1 MLSKLINES
10 IVEVRR
16 VVLCGLSQILEE
28 SKSHVYFMT
37 PFIMTLLKNALH
49 DENQTVRHAF
59 ILFLLKVKKV
69 DSQSE
74 HRNKINYA
82 KIVDL
87 SDIACALAVS

>member
-10 IVEVRR
+10 VVEVRR

-28 SKSHVYFMT
+28 SKSHDYFVAPFFMT
-37 PFIMTLLKNALH
+37 LKNALH
-49 DENQTVRHAF
+49 DENQKVRHAF
-59 ILFLLKVKKV
+59 ILFLLQVKKV

-74 HRNKINYA
+74 NRNKINYA
-82 KIVDL
+82 KIVHL

>member
-10 IVEVRR
+10 VVEVRKA
-16 VVLCGLSQILEE
+16 VLCGLSQILEE
-28 SKSHVYFMT
+28 SKSHNYFMA
-37 PFIMTLLKNALH
+37 PFFMTLLKNALH
-49 DENQTVRHAF
+49 DENQIVRQAF

-74 HRNKINYA
+74 NRIKINYT

-87 SDIACALAVS
+87 NDIASALAVS